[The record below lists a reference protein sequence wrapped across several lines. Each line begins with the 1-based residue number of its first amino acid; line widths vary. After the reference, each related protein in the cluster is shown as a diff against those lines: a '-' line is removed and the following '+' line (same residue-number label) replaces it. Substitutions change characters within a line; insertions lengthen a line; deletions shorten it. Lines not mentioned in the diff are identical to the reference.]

1 MTSTPTM
8 TSSRA
13 ISPPPR
19 RDFHRRSDIDPHL
32 LFVAEL
38 YVLLLIVEALF
49 IATAAPTIADI
60 GSLYITVT

>member
-8 TSSRA
+8 TSSHA
-13 ISPPPR
+13 MSPFSR
-19 RDFHRRSDIDPHL
+19 GSFLRRSDTDRHL

-38 YVLLLIVEALF
+38 YVLVLIVETIF
-49 IATAAPTIADI
+49 IAMAAPTIADI

>member
-8 TSSRA
+8 TSSHA
-13 ISPPPR
+13 MSPFPR
-19 RDFHRRSDIDPHL
+19 GGFRRRLDTDRHL

-38 YVLLLIVEALF
+38 YVLVLIVEAIF
-49 IATAAPTIADI
+49 IAMAAPTIADI